1 MLPSPTAEPAE
12 ASTTPS
18 WLPKLPLAVLSLF
31 MWECFSENMLQRYTK
46 FSYLCRVLLKKS
58 PYMLLLYFRRY
69 PITFLLAFAIVLL
82 SLLPIPD
89 VRMPVEVPLVD
100 KWTHMVMYGVLTLV
114 IWLEYIRAHRQ
125 MRGLRL
131 LSLAFLAP
139 IAMGGALELMQAYLT
154 TCRSGEW
161 LDFVANS
168 IGAVVGAGCGL
179 LASRLGGRSS
189 AKPKTGV

>member
-1 MLPSPTAEPAE
+1 
-12 ASTTPS
+12 
-18 WLPKLPLAVLSLF
+18 
-31 MWECFSENMLQRYTK
+31 
-46 FSYLCRVLLKKS
+46 
-58 PYMLLLYFRRY
+58 MLLLYFRRY
-69 PITFLLAFAIVLL
+69 PITFLLALAIVLL

-89 VRMPVEVPLVD
+89 VRMTVEVPLMD
-100 KWTHMVMYGVLTLV
+100 KWTHMVMYGVLTLA
-114 IWLEYIRAHRQ
+114 IWLEYIRAHKQ

-131 LSLAFLAP
+131 LLLAFLAP

>member
-1 MLPSPTAEPAE
+1 
-12 ASTTPS
+12 
-18 WLPKLPLAVLSLF
+18 
-31 MWECFSENMLQRYTK
+31 
-46 FSYLCRVLLKKS
+46 
-58 PYMLLLYFRRY
+58 MLLLYFRRY
-69 PITFLLAFAIVLL
+69 PISFLLALAIVLL

-89 VRMPVEVPLVD
+89 VRMTVEVPLVD
-100 KWTHMVMYGVLTLV
+100 EWTHMMIYGVLTLV

-131 LSLAFLAP
+131 LLLAFLAP

-179 LASRLGGRSS
+179 LASRLGVRSS

>member
-1 MLPSPTAEPAE
+1 
-12 ASTTPS
+12 
-18 WLPKLPLAVLSLF
+18 
-31 MWECFSENMLQRYTK
+31 
-46 FSYLCRVLLKKS
+46 
-58 PYMLLLYFRRY
+58 MLLLYFRRY
-69 PITFLLAFAIVLL
+69 PITFLLALAIVLL
-82 SLLPIPD
+82 SLLPVPD
-89 VRMPVEVPLVD
+89 VRMTVEVPLMD

-131 LSLAFLAP
+131 LLLAFLAP

-168 IGAVVGAGCGL
+168 IGAVLGAAIGLAVGAT
-179 LASRLGGRSS
+179 RNRSS

>member
-1 MLPSPTAEPAE
+1 
-12 ASTTPS
+12 
-18 WLPKLPLAVLSLF
+18 
-31 MWECFSENMLQRYTK
+31 MLQRYTK

-69 PITFLLAFAIVLL
+69 PITFLLALAIVLL

-89 VRMPVEVPLVD
+89 VRMTVEVPLVD

-131 LSLAFLAP
+131 LLLAFLAP

-179 LASRLGGRSS
+179 LASRLGGRYS

>member
-1 MLPSPTAEPAE
+1 
-12 ASTTPS
+12 
-18 WLPKLPLAVLSLF
+18 
-31 MWECFSENMLQRYTK
+31 MLQRYTK

-69 PITFLLAFAIVLL
+69 PITFLLALAIVLL

-89 VRMPVEVPLVD
+89 VRMTVEVPLMD
-100 KWTHMVMYGVLTLV
+100 KWTHMVMYGVLTLA
-114 IWLEYIRAHRQ
+114 IWLEYIRAHKQ

-131 LSLAFLAP
+131 LLLAFLAP

>member
-1 MLPSPTAEPAE
+1 
-12 ASTTPS
+12 
-18 WLPKLPLAVLSLF
+18 
-31 MWECFSENMLQRYTK
+31 
-46 FSYLCRVLLKKS
+46 
-58 PYMLLLYFRRY
+58 MLLLYFRRY
-69 PITFLLAFAIVLL
+69 PITFLLALAIVLL

-89 VRMPVEVPLVD
+89 VRMTVEVPLVD

-131 LSLAFLAP
+131 LLLAFLAP

-179 LASRLGGRSS
+179 LASRLGGSSS

>member
-1 MLPSPTAEPAE
+1 
-12 ASTTPS
+12 
-18 WLPKLPLAVLSLF
+18 
-31 MWECFSENMLQRYTK
+31 
-46 FSYLCRVLLKKS
+46 
-58 PYMLLLYFRRY
+58 MLLLYFRRY
-69 PITFLLAFAIVLL
+69 PITFLLALAIVLL

-89 VRMPVEVPLVD
+89 VRMTVEVPLVD

-125 MRGLRL
+125 MRSLRL
-131 LSLAFLAP
+131 LLLAFFAP